1 MPKSASHKNYRIGSM
16 YSVVT
21 AFLLATQEPF
31 SALAAKRLSPMNFVC
46 VTQCALLLS
55 IPLLI
60 LPAASRRD
68 FFALIFDFSNLAK
81 LSLLF
86 LIGLCGLL
94 LYDLGLSNAHP
105 IIIAAILNL
114 SPFWAALIGLLI
126 SKKPIPVSPVIFF
139 GCLAVAFIGAM
150 TIAWSQTDNS
160 NRLSISD
167 LANNILHSS
176 WVYAIP
182 IPIFFALSGT
192 LIGQWFKKFD
202 DSAAIAANFMISA
215 LLLIPATLLI
225 SYVRQ
230 GSFINDQQEPAII
243 LLMVGTLVAAAAGR
257 VLYQVALT
265 VTKNDNGFVTMFFL
279 LVPALTCLISIPL
292 SWRIAELRFIAGPMF
307 FSGLLAVAAPLVFFS
322 MRSWR

>member
-1 MPKSASHKNYRIGSM
+1 MTPCQLFSHNSTARKFESCCTSFRNFEENLATKCSLSIPAYSAYYFVSESLSPHMPKSASHKNYRIGSM
-16 YSVVT
+16 YSVIT

-202 DSAAIAANFMISA
+202 DSAHCS
-215 LLLIPATLLI
+215 
-225 SYVRQ
+225 RQ
-230 GSFINDQQEPAII
+230 FYDFSFTSN
-243 LLMVGTLVAAAAGR
+243 TGR
-257 VLYQVALT
+257 VL
-265 VTKNDNGFVTMFFL
+265 
-279 LVPALTCLISIPL
+279 
-292 SWRIAELRFIAGPMF
+292 
-307 FSGLLAVAAPLVFFS
+307 
-322 MRSWR
+322 